1 MDQRIF
7 DLIIAIIPVLGVIL
21 TSFIIPY
28 FKEMIG
34 NEKLNKYQEWANMA
48 VKAAELLF
56 PGSGMGED
64 KKEYVIKFLTAQFNK
79 NKVVITEEQMNIL
92 IESAVKQMKEIENN

>member
-1 MDQRIF
+1 MDDRIF
-7 DLIIAIIPVLGVIL
+7 ELILAIIPVLGVIL

-28 FKEMIG
+28 FKEQIG

-56 PGSGMGED
+56 KESGMGSE
-64 KKEYVIKFLTAQFNK
+64 KKEYVVKFLTEQFNK
-79 NKVVITEEQMNIL
+79 NKVVITEQQLEIL
-92 IESAVKQMKEIENN
+92 IESAVKQMKEVESI

>member
-1 MDQRIF
+1 MDERIF
-7 DLIIAIIPVLGVIL
+7 ELIVAIIPVLGVIL

-28 FKEMIG
+28 FKEQIG
-34 NEKLNKYQEWANMA
+34 NEKLSKYQEWASMA

-56 PGSGMGED
+56 TESGMGAE
-64 KKEYVIKFLTAQFNK
+64 KKEYVVKFLTEQFNK

-92 IESAVKQMKEIENN
+92 IESAVKQMKEIENV

>member
-7 DLIIAIIPVLGVIL
+7 DLIMAIIPVLGVIL

-56 PGSGMGED
+56 TESGMGAE
-64 KKEYVIKFLTAQFNK
+64 KKEYVVKFLTEQFNK

-92 IESAVKQMKEIENN
+92 VESAVKSMKEIEK